1 MPARLMAAK
10 MDWTGCRLV
19 DIQRGEP
26 PQAAGAGE
34 H

>member
-1 MPARLMAAK
+1 MPPMLRAPK
-10 MDWTGCRLV
+10 MGWTGCSLV
-19 DIQRGEP
+19 DMQRGEP